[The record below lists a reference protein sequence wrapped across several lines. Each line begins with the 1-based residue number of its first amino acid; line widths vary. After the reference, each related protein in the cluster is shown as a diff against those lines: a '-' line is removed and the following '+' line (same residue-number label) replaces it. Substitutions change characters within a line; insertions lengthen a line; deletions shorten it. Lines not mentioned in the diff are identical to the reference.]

1 MLGAGIEP
9 ATPIRE
15 KEKKGIKEGMLG
27 AGIELATPSYA
38 RNELKG
44 RKGTRGVGIDPT
56 TSRLKE
62 GGKFN

>member
-38 RNELKG
+38 RK
-44 RKGTRGVGIDPT
+44 RKKGTRGVGIDPT
-56 TSRLKE
+56 TSRLNE
-62 GGKFN
+62 GRN

>member
-1 MLGAGIEP
+1 M
-9 ATPIRE
+9 
-15 KEKKGIKEGMLG
+15 G

-56 TSRLKE
+56 TSALK
-62 GGKFN
+62 GGRK